1 MEEDSLHYWIVPIIC
16 IVAMIGMF
24 TVSLDYKVN
33 TIFPNAVLELQEIKE
48 MSCEEISL
56 KDAANDYWTSENALV
71 GNAKALG
78 CNPPKESQ
86 STGMSPYVEFCTPG
100 GFAPVK
106 KIENSTHS
114 FDHDTCVWDLR

>member
-1 MEEDSLHYWIVPIIC
+1 MMGVFVFAI
-16 IVAMIGMF
+16 
-24 TVSLDYKVN
+24 DYKVN
-33 TIFPNAVLELQEIKE
+33 TIAPNAELEIQEINE
-48 MSCEEISL
+48 MACPEILL
-56 KDAANDYWTSENALV
+56 KDAANNYWTSENAKV

-106 KIENSTHS
+106 KIGNSTHS
-114 FDHDTCVWDLR
+114 FDHDACVWNLK